1 MSRGAVSAACT
12 WLTPRVVGS
21 KPYLQRGK
29 GKANE
34 TYLIWSY
41 LSIFNHFL
49 PNLSY
54 SELFL
59 ALLICPFSSV
69 YSYPSLSLS
78 LALSLSRLSGSSVT
92 DWRRA
97 NRPAPQKQC
106 VLSIYL
112 LLSIIMFYSYLLIV
126 IHSWVFLSI
135 PICSYFIQSNLSIL
149 SNQFASI
156 NLLINESQS
165 INRWMNEW
173 MNQSI
178 NQPINQWINESMNQY
193 FYQSIYLSIGLS
205 IQFTLL

>member
-34 TYLIWSY
+34 IYLIWSY
-41 LSIFNHFL
+41 LSIFNYFL

-69 YSYPSLSLS
+69 YSYPS
-78 LALSLSRLSGSSVT
+78 LSLSRLSGSSVT

-173 MNQSI
+173 MNETI
-178 NQPINQWINESMNQY
+178 NQSMNQSMNQY
-193 FYQSIYLSIGLS
+193 FYQSIYLSIDLS

>member
-34 TYLIWSY
+34 IYLIWSY
-41 LSIFNHFL
+41 LSIFNYFL

-54 SELFL
+54 SEPFL

-69 YSYPSLSLS
+69 YSYPSLSLAS
-78 LALSLSRLSGSSVT
+78 PGVQSQTEGEPIAQPPRNSVSY
-92 DWRRA
+92 
-97 NRPAPQKQC
+97 
-106 VLSIYL
+106 LSICYYL
-112 LLSIIMFYSYLLIV
+112 LL
-126 IHSWVFLSI
+126 
-135 PICSYFIQSNLSIL
+135 CSIL
-149 SNQFASI
+149 I
-156 NLLINESQS
+156 YWLLFIPEYS

-173 MNQSI
+173 MNETINQSI
-178 NQPINQWINESMNQY
+178 NESINESMNQY
-193 FYQSIYLSIGLS
+193 FYQSIYLSIDLS